1 MKKWLI
7 PYIFNIL
14 SYIFIISLQ
23 SFLLKNID
31 VYTEKVY
38 VWYADLNVDIVL
50 TIPIWLQWNAVWMVT
65 IIQP

>member
-1 MKKWLI
+1 MNKIYTLAMKKWLI

-50 TIPIWLQWNAVWMVT
+50 TIPI
-65 IIQP
+65 